1 MKKISKKQQQI
12 NKLEQ
17 ELAKSTLQKR
27 KDDTRRK
34 ILIGAMI
41 IGKTKNDPEFNKRVL
56 AELDRFL
63 EREADRKLFNL
74 D

>member
-41 IGKTKNDPEFNKRVL
+41 IGKTKNDPEFNKQVL

>member
-1 MKKISKKQQQI
+1 MKKINKKQQQI

-17 ELAKSTLQKR
+17 ELAKTTLQKR

-41 IGKTKNDPEFNKRVL
+41 IGKINQDPTFKKRVL

>member
-41 IGKTKNDPEFNKRVL
+41 IGKTKNDPGFKKRVL
-56 AELDRFL
+56 AELDCFL

>member
-1 MKKISKKQQQI
+1 MKKISTKLQQI
-12 NKLEQ
+12 NKLDQ
-17 ELAKSTLQKR
+17 ELAKSTLLKR

-41 IGKTKNDPEFNKRVL
+41 IGKAKNDPEFNKQVL
-56 AELDRFL
+56 AELDCFL